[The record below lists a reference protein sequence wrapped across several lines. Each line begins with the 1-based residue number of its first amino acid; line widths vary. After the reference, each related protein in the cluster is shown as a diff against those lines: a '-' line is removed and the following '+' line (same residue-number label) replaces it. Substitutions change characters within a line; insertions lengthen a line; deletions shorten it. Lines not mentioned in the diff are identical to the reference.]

1 MRFSLVS
8 FCLAALASQAV
19 AHQSLYLNGR
29 DFSAVSDSLSTI
41 KSNIESLN
49 AAVKA
54 GDTDPAPLLKASNT
68 LIQSIKQS
76 KEKID
81 GSSELALTDAV
92 KLTQP
97 VQDMAKLSQDLV
109 DNLKAMRGTIE
120 KLGYCEA
127 VRTQTSS
134 INDGSQA
141 LIKSVVSKV
150 PQEAQDIASQL
161 SSGLVKILAQAQED
175 FSDKNCKNSA
185 AGAAEP
191 SDGAQ
196 PSSATITGAPAA
208 TSVLGSEPPNSSV
221 VYSTAAPETSCTPAA
236 SGTGGIIMG
245 PTRTD
250 SPVVSAGAVVFAPA
264 GALALAAAIL
274 AV

>member
-1 MRFSLVS
+1 MRFALVS
-8 FCLAALASQAV
+8 FCLASQAV
-19 AHQSLYLNGR
+19 AHKSLDLTGR

-41 KSNIESLN
+41 KSSIESLN
-49 AAVKA
+49 NAVKA
-54 GDTDPAPLLKASNT
+54 GGTDPAPLLKASNT
-68 LIQSIKQS
+68 LIQSIKHS
-76 KEKID
+76 KDKID

-109 DNLKAMRGTIE
+109 ENLKAMRDTIE

-150 PQEAQDIASQL
+150 PQEAQDIANQL

-185 AGAAEP
+185 PGAAKP
-191 SDGAQ
+191 SGGAL
-196 PSSATITGAPAA
+196 PSTITGAPPA
-208 TSVLGSEPPNSSV
+208 TSAPGSGPPNSSA
-221 VYSTAAPETSCTPAA
+221 VYSPAAPETSCTPAV
-236 SGTGGIIMG
+236 SGTGGMNMG

-250 SPVVSAGAVVFAPA
+250 SPAVSAGAVVFAPA
-264 GALALAAAIL
+264 GGLALAVAIL
-274 AV
+274 AM

>member
-1 MRFSLVS
+1 MRFYLVS

-54 GDTDPAPLLKASNT
+54 GGTDPAPLLKASNT
-68 LIQSIKQS
+68 LIQSIKRS

-97 VQDMAKLSQDLV
+97 VQDMAKLSHDLV

-161 SSGLVKILAQAQED
+161 SSGLVKILA
-175 FSDKNCKNSA
+175 
-185 AGAAEP
+185 
-191 SDGAQ
+191 
-196 PSSATITGAPAA
+196 
-208 TSVLGSEPPNSSV
+208 SV
-221 VYSTAAPETSCTPAA
+221 
-236 SGTGGIIMG
+236 
-245 PTRTD
+245 
-250 SPVVSAGAVVFAPA
+250 
-264 GALALAAAIL
+264 
-274 AV
+274 